1 MYATRKEQQMTM
13 TIRRV
18 TLTAAAVSLALMAVL
33 AAIAAGASE
42 AAVVRHF
49 DGTALSKNRQAQT
62 FRADIEQRGPMRFHV
77 NRRTEFE
84 RIPGGFSGLERGM
97 RIEVDAKRTNHGW
110 VARQVER
117 DRDNR

>member
-1 MYATRKEQQMTM
+1 MYATRKEHQMTM
-13 TIRRV
+13 TIRRM
-18 TLTAAAVSLALMAVL
+18 TLTAAVVGLALVAAL

-42 AAVVRHF
+42 AAVMRHF
-49 DGTALSKNRQAQT
+49 DGRALSKDRQAKT
-62 FRADIEQRGPMRFHV
+62 FRADIEQRGAMRFHV
-77 NRRTEFE
+77 SRRTEFE

-117 DRDNR
+117 DRNH